1 MHYVTPSIPA
11 SAEATEARAT
21 VTSPLLSLT
30 GLGVSFDTPGGRV
43 VAVRDVTLS
52 VARGECLAV
61 VGESGAGKSQLF
73 LAVMGLLA
81 ANGRAEGSAR
91 FGGTELLTLA
101 PGAMR
106 QVRGSG
112 IGMVFQD
119 PTSSLTPHLTV
130 GEQLTEV
137 ITRHTKR
144 SPGEARGDARMFL
157 ERVQVSDPAQRMA
170 QYPHQLSGGMRQRV
184 MIALALAGKPQLLIL
199 DEPTS
204 SLDVTVQAQ
213 ILALLTGLKG
223 SSGTAM
229 ILITHDLGAV
239 AGLADRV
246 AVMRD
251 GQVVETGAVRALLR
265 TPRHPYTQTL
275 LRHASGEDS
284 SGGANITAGAS
295 RHQPSQSGGLPV
307 LTLESVAVRFG
318 IGGWPGRRAELT
330 ALSEISLELQD
341 GEALGLV
348 GESGCGKSTLAR
360 AALSLIAPSAGR
372 VVWLGRDIAG
382 VPPRELRTLRRA
394 VQIVFQDPQGSLDP
408 RMSVGE
414 IVAEPLRTHEPQLAA
429 AARRA
434 RVAEALASVGLPGE
448 LAQRYPHA
456 LSGGQCQ
463 RVGIARAIILAPRVL
478 VCDEPLSALDAPTQQ
493 QVLSLLAQLR
503 AARGMSLLFISH
515 NLALVQRL
523 CERVLVLYLGRM
535 VEVAPTRLLF
545 ETPRHPYTRELL
557 AAIPSLDPDVQP
569 GRLTHVRPGEPPSP
583 LAPPSGCVYRTRCPQ
598 AAEVCAQRRPTWE
611 EIGEGRRI
619 ACHRWR
625 G

>member
-1 MHYVTPSIPA
+1 MCSAMRYVTPSIPT
-11 SAEATEARAT
+11 SAEATGAAAGAT
-21 VTSPLLSLT
+21 ATAPLLSLT
-30 GLGVSFDTPGGRV
+30 GVGVSFDTPGGRV
-43 VAVRDVTLS
+43 VAARDVTLG
-52 VARGECLAV
+52 VARGECLAL

-73 LAVMGLLA
+73 LAVIGLLA

-101 PGAMR
+101 PRAM
-106 QVRGSG
+106 QQMRGSG

-119 PTSSLTPHLTV
+119 AMSSLTPHLTV

-137 ITRHTKR
+137 ITHRTRR
-144 SPGEARGDARMFL
+144 SADEARGDARRLL
-157 ERVQVSDPAQRMA
+157 ERVQVSDPAQRLA

-184 MIALALAGKPQLLIL
+184 MIALALAGEPQLLIL

-213 ILALLTGLKG
+213 ILALLARLKA

-251 GQVVETGAVRALLR
+251 GRVVETGAVRALLR
-265 TPRHPYTQTL
+265 TPRHPYTQAL
-275 LRHASGEDS
+275 LRHASGAGS
-284 SGGANITAGAS
+284 S
-295 RHQPSQSGGLPV
+295 QPSQSDGLPV
-307 LTLESVAVRFG
+307 LTLESVAVRFR

-330 ALSEISLELQD
+330 ALSEISLELKD

-372 VVWLGRDIAG
+372 VVWLGRDVAG
-382 VPPRELRTLRRA
+382 VSPRELRTLRRA

-408 RMSVGE
+408 RMTVGE
-414 IVAEPLRTHEPQLAA
+414 IVAEPLRTHEPHLAA
-429 AARRA
+429 AACRT
-434 RVAEALASVGLPGE
+434 RVAEALASVGLPVE

-535 VEVAPTRLLF
+535 VELAATRQLF

-569 GRLTHVRPGEPPSP
+569 ARLTQVRPGEPPSP
-583 LAPPSGCVYRTRCPQ
+583 LAPPSGCVYRTRCAQ
-598 AAEVCAQRRPTWE
+598 AAEVCAQHRPAWE

-619 ACHRWR
+619 ACHLWR